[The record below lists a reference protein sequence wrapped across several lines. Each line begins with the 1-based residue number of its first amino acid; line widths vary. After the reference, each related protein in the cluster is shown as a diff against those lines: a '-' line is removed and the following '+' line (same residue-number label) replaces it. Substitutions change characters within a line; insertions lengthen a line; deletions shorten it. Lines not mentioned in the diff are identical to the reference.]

1 MAATQPTGEQIRF
14 RSANTG
20 DHVLDTYLESAEIGG
35 RSLTDLLDDL
45 FDPSNNGAFR
55 TSNFEF
61 QFDTSADK
69 IQFRVGQYSSS
80 TAGWQDL
87 TTFFKITGTF
97 STSTSYNNFDLVT
110 TSTSDVYIVHG
121 LSSATTYSSES
132 NFISSANTSKI
143 VDVSLARDWATKTS
157 GTVDGSDYSAKYY
170 ATTGNVAAVAGAI
183 TNINTVAG
191 INTAISTV
199 AANAT
204 NINTVAGIDSNV
216 TTVAGIASGIT
227 TLSASSNITNMTTL
241 SGIASDITSVA
252 GIASNVTSV
261 AGNASNITAVAG
273 ISSDVTSVA
282 GIATNV
288 TTVATNISTVTSLAG
303 LLSGSQ
309 TFAVTVV
316 NSGGNKFA
324 IDGATNPTLT
334 LIRGFTYTFDLSD
347 SSLSGHPLAFK
358 NGSSS
363 YTTGV
368 TTTGTPG
375 TSGAKV
381 VFAVPSNAP
390 ASGLLYYC
398 TVHGNAM
405 GNTIATQTNNIATVA
420 ALASDISAVSAIAS
434 NVTTVAGMNSNIS
447 SVLSNATNINTVATN
462 IADVN
467 SFANT
472 YFISSSA
479 PTGSNVGSG
488 DLWYDNGTNTLK
500 TYNGSAWVSVVAG
513 NTDSLA
519 EGSSNLYYTDARVET
534 YVSNGSSTPV
544 FASGT
549 SSGAWHVDSLTGPAT
564 LIIDPTAIGDDT
576 GTVRIRGNLQ
586 VDGTQTQINSTTMDV
601 ADLNI
606 TVANGAAN
614 AGAANGAGL
623 TIGGANATL
632 TYVSAT
638 DTFAFNKNITAAGAS
653 MTTSDEATALAI
665 ALG

>member
-35 RSLTDLLDDL
+35 RNLADLLDDL

-183 TNINTVAG
+183 TNINTLAG
-191 INTAISTV
+191 INAAISTV
-199 AANAT
+199 AANTT
-204 NINTVAGIDSNV
+204 NINTVAGISSNV
-216 TTVAGIASGIT
+216 TTVAGISSGIT

-261 AGNASNITAVAG
+261 AGIASNITAVAG

-282 GIATNV
+282 GISTNV
-288 TTVATNISTVTSLAG
+288 TTVATNMTTVTSLAG
-303 LLSGSQ
+303 LLSGTQ
-309 TFAVTVV
+309 TFVVTVV

-324 IDGATNPTLT
+324 IDGATAPTLT

-398 TVHGNAM
+398 TVHGNGM
-405 GNTIATQTNNIATVA
+405 GNTIATQTNNVATVA

-479 PTGSNVGSG
+479 PTGSNVGTG
-488 DLWYDNGTNTLK
+488 DLWYDNGTSTLK
-500 TYNGSAWVSVVAG
+500 SYNGSAWVSVTAG
-513 NTDSLA
+513 NTDSLS

>member
-1 MAATQPTGEQIRF
+1 MAETQPTGEQIRF

-199 AANAT
+199 AANVT

-216 TTVAGIASGIT
+216 TTVAGIASNIT
-227 TLSASSNITNMTTL
+227 TLSASSNVTNMTTL

-282 GIATNV
+282 GISTNV
-288 TTVATNISTVTSLAG
+288 TTVATNMTTVTSLAG

-324 IDGATNPTLT
+324 IDGSTNPTLT

-381 VFAVPSNAP
+381 VFAVPSTAP

-405 GNTIATQTNNIATVA
+405 GNTIATQTNDIATVA

-488 DLWYDNGTNTLK
+488 DLWYDNGTSTLK
-500 TYNGSAWVSVVAG
+500 NYNGSAWVSVTAG